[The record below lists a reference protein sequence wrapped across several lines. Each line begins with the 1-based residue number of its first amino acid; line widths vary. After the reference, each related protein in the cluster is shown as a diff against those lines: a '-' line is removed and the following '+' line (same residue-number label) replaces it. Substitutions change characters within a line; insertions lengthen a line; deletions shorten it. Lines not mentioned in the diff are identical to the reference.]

1 MYARP
6 CVRLAF
12 KKDLLVR
19 AIVAIA
25 CRRASMRAVPYLDR
39 LPLEYTTKEKGAKE
53 MKRFKS
59 YKMDPRIIEA
69 RFDSTCKET
78 GKAIKKGQ
86 ECVYYPKARAVYHME
101 SKTAYDFKGWHEDVF
116 VLGHNY

>member
-1 MYARP
+1 
-6 CVRLAF
+6 
-12 KKDLLVR
+12 
-19 AIVAIA
+19 
-25 CRRASMRAVPYLDR
+25 MRAVRFPEQLQS
-39 LPLEYTTKEKGAKE
+39 EYITKEKGVKE
-53 MKRFKS
+53 MKRYKS

-101 SKTAYDFKGWHEDVF
+101 SKTAYDFKGWHEDIF